1 MNKSLTKDDFLP
13 GSSKIRLRCAFIN
26 VPKKYL
32 HYRKRVNSILK
43 LIQIPMVCTLLYREL
58 IVIMI

>member
-32 HYRKRVNSILK
+32 HYRKKGKFNFKTNTDSNGMHTFI
-43 LIQIPMVCTLLYREL
+43 
-58 IVIMI
+58 